1 MAARGYLRRWAM
13 ASAFPPRSSTLSAV
27 PRSTRYLQSVLLCL
41 IGALLLASCYPRIS
55 PTGPVVASAETFL
68 SAAAPSSLDYS
79 QLQRRSE
86 VPVLPFRLWG
96 IDFAEEMLFE
106 LAGHPRY
113 AMVEICHVRKRAG
126 EWTWFALIAE
136 LDGRQH
142 VGVATEADFRLG
154 KSFPA
159 PVYRSGLEV
168 ERTEHAGRLEY
179 RFSLSLPDG
188 SEMDGTISSRAKG
201 NEPPDSQRNGSAMN
215 HSQESALAI
224 IDLRSWNWAKPTIRI
239 DGQAAKVRTLAPFV
253 SYAMRLAQVAGG
265 LAAGQVRTTPAARDG
280 YYELRYGSGAESEAL
295 QLATRAVGDDLV
307 ISTSD
312 QLIDLEYRFR
322 AVPGDSGALELHG
335 ASVGHGE
342 VPVFDVRFSP
352 PIPDLR
358 YRLEQ
363 RASGRMIAGVGGREG
378 YMTGS
383 YRVEAGDQP
392 QLLLLPD
399 RPFWACERPLRATF
413 QIEAE
418 AVTMRA
424 EVAPDLA
431 LDGAGAEGCFE
442 RRR

>member
-1 MAARGYLRRWAM
+1 MAARGYPRWRAM
-13 ASAFPPRSSTLSAV
+13 ASAFAACSSTLSAV
-27 PRSTRYLQSVLLCL
+27 PHRPSYIPSLLLCLVSVLLF
-41 IGALLLASCYPRIS
+41 ASCYPRIS
-55 PTGPVVASAETFL
+55 PTGPVVDSAETFL
-68 SAAAPSSLDYS
+68 DAAASSPVDYRG
-79 QLQRRSE
+79 LQRRSE
-86 VPVLPFRLWG
+86 LPVLPFRLWG

-136 LDGRQH
+136 GDGRQH

-159 PVYRSGLEV
+159 PVYRSGLQV
-168 ERTEHAGRLEY
+168 ERRDEGGRLEY
-179 RFSLSLPDG
+179 RFSLTLPDG
-188 SEMDGTISSRAKG
+188 SEMEGTISSRARG

-224 IDLRSWNWAKPTIRI
+224 IDLRSWNWAKPEIRI
-239 DGQAAKVRTLAPFV
+239 DGQAAPVRTLAPFV

-265 LAAGQVRTTPAARDG
+265 MAAGQGTTTATAQEG
-280 YYELRYGSGAESEAL
+280 TWELRYGSAAESEAL
-295 QLATRAVGDDLV
+295 QLTANSDGDDLV

-322 AVPGDSGALELHG
+322 AASGASGAMELHS
-335 ASVGHGE
+335 AAVSHGG

-358 YRLEQ
+358 YPLE
-363 RASGRMIAGVGGREG
+363 RAASGRMVAGVGGREG

-383 YRVEAGDQP
+383 YRVEPGDEI

-399 RPFWACERPLRATF
+399 RPFWACERPLRASF
-413 QIEAE
+413 QVEAE
-418 AVTMRA
+418 VVTMRA
-424 EVAPDLA
+424 EVVPALA
-431 LDGAGAEGCFE
+431 LDGAGAEHCFD